1 MIEKKIIDKRH
12 QPEVLIQIHVKD
24 FSSNQLRLFI
34 VTQSAIYSSLQKYVE

>member
-1 MIEKKIIDKRH
+1 MIEKKSKQIGDINQK
-12 QPEVLIQIHVKD
+12 IQIHVKD